1 MEVLSVR
8 SFFVHP
14 SKNDKKSKKITSA
27 EISKGTQVF
36 SMMEMLFKKSDKE
49 CTINIVLNP
58 TKDGKQKNEFKKLLI
73 EYSKN
78 QSYENGLKIAEGLQ
92 YVTTQKSGLGLLF
105 LIHGSSNGK
114 TKIVLSRFA
123 ADEGISAKEAK
134 DKLNVEFVQNV
145 FMKNALTYK
154 SAKFEGRANLSHITG
169 GKAIDKQMNGQGDC
183 IAHYWINHF
192 LQCSLQTTA
201 ATGSNR
207 LASRIKDALSNS
219 KDSNVN
225 SEIIAATSLLKNMNA
240 QSLSGELFCNQ
251 YTLSI
256 EAKELVRKVFKS
268 DELFN
273 ENFIFDKT
281 EFERVL
287 SYKSMELDNGA
298 LISAN
303 AFLFNEVF
311 IVTKSAN
318 DDSVQVTT
326 VGKIVN
332 QKLTKK
338 GAQ

>member
-14 SKNDKKSKKITSA
+14 SKNDNKTRKITSA

-58 TKDGKQKNEFKKLLI
+58 TKNGRQKNEFKKLLI

-78 QSYENGLKIAEGLQ
+78 QTYENGLKIADRLQ
-92 YVTTQKSGLGLLF
+92 YATTLKSGLGLLF
-105 LIHGSSNGK
+105 LMHGSSNGK

-169 GKAIDKQMNGQGDC
+169 GKAIDKQIKGHGDS

-207 LASRIKDALSNS
+207 LASRIKDALTNS
-219 KDSNVN
+219 EDPDVR
-225 SEIIAATSLLKNMNA
+225 SEIIAATSLLKNMN
-240 QSLSGELFCNQ
+240 SETLSGELFCNK

-256 EAKELVRKVFKS
+256 EAKEQVRKVFKS
-268 DELFN
+268 DTLFS

-303 AFLFNEVF
+303 TFLFNDVF
-311 IVTKSAN
+311 KVTKSAN
-318 DDSVQVTT
+318 DDFVQVTT